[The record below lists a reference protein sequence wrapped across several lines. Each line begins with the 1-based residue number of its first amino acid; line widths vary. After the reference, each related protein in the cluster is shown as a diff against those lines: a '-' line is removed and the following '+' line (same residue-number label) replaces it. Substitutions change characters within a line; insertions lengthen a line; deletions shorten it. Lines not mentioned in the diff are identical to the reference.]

1 MPIIRQIVKYN
12 NGSISGDTLNIK
24 INLGSTDAFI
34 GLQQEIDSMTSF
46 TGIDLINPVT
56 DGETRRFKYHSGSV
70 KLNFKFYSSGIGNW
84 YNNFLV
90 PGFTAT
96 EIINHESNMNKSFF
110 ILDYYDSFDIYT
122 QNRIFTMYLTKILRE
137 PPPYNSDYIINSTI
151 NNQFYR
157 WHIPQSYIDELTGDT
172 ITGYVKFS
180 FYNAKSGRIQLF
192 YNSDNEALTTPEK
205 FYFKT
210 ELNLIN
216 RTWQIITPSVTSIG
230 EIIAKELPYSTN
242 QQYTDRVNDTFE
254 NFENIRQNYPSGSTF
269 NYEDG
274 HYLIT

>member
-1 MPIIRQIVKYN
+1 MSIIRQIVKYD

-46 TGIDLINPVT
+46 TGIDLINPAT
-56 DGETRRFKYHSGSV
+56 DGETRRFKYYSGSV
-70 KLNFKFYSSGIGNW
+70 KLNFKFYLDGVGSW

-90 PGFTAT
+90 PGFTPT
-96 EIINHESNMNKSFF
+96 EISYRQSNVNKSFF
-110 ILDYYDSFDIYT
+110 ILDYYDSFDVYN
-122 QNRIFTMYLTKILRE
+122 QNKIFTMYLTKILRE
-137 PPPYNSDYIINSTI
+137 PPPYNSDYTINATI

-157 WHIPQSYIDELTGDT
+157 WYIPQSYIDEITGDT
-172 ITGYVKFS
+172 VTGYVKFS

-192 YNSDNEALTTPEK
+192 YNSDNESLTTPEK

-216 RTWQIITPSVTSIG
+216 KTWQIITPSVTSIS

-242 QQYTDRVNDTFE
+242 KQYTDKVNDTFD
-254 NFENIRQNYPSGSTF
+254 NFENIQQNYPSGSTF

-274 HYLIT
+274 SYFIT